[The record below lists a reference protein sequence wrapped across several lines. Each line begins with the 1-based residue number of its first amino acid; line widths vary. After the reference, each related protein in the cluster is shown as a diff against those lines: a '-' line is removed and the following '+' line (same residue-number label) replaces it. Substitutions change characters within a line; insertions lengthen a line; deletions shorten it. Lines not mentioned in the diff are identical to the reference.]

1 VSDSQKPRDAYAA
14 AGVDYEKLDR
24 GKRLAQSEAAATA
37 TSLAARGYAELAETR
52 GESAYVID
60 IGDAYLST
68 VTEALGTKN
77 LIADAVRP
85 LTGRSHY
92 DTIAEDTVATI
103 LNDLATVGGVPL
115 TLTAYWGAG
124 SSEWFADEERM
135 RDLTTGWARA
145 CARAGCS
152 WGGGET
158 QTITGIIEP
167 GAVNLAGAG
176 VGIVRPKGKLLLGS
190 RIEAGDAILV
200 APSTGLHA
208 NGATLARKI
217 AAEHP
222 QGYSAIVPEDPRG
235 RGFGE
240 VLLDATPLYG
250 PLVEAVQGWGVDLH
264 YAVHV
269 TGHGL
274 RKLMRAEKALRYVI
288 EELPPV
294 PPIFKFLCARAGILN
309 DEAYGTFNMG
319 SGFAL
324 YVPRAAAADTLLAAK
339 SAGFQLAYMGHV
351 EAGPREV
358 VLAPIGVTFAGASLQ
373 IRS

>member
-1 VSDSQKPRDAYAA
+1 MSDQRHSRDAYAA
-14 AGVDYEKLDR
+14 AGVDYETLDR
-24 GKRLAQSEAAATA
+24 SKRLAQTEAVATA
-37 TSLAARGYAELAETR
+37 TSLVARGFAELAETR

-92 DTIAEDTVATI
+92 DTIAADTVATV

-115 TLTAYWGAG
+115 SLTAYWGAG
-124 SSEWFADEERM
+124 SSDWFLDEERM

-145 CARAGCS
+145 CAVAGCS

-158 QTITGIIEP
+158 QTITGIIDP
-167 GAVNLAGAG
+167 SAVNLAGAG
-176 VGIVRPKGKLLLGS
+176 VGIIQPKSKLLIGS
-190 RIEAGDAILV
+190 RIEPGDAILV

-217 AAEHP
+217 AAEHED
-222 QGYSAIVPEDPRG
+222 GFAADVPDDPGG
-235 RGFGE
+235 RCFGE
-240 VLLDATPLYG
+240 VLLDPTPLYG
-250 PLVEAVQGWGVDLH
+250 PLVEAVQGWGIDLH

-274 RKLMRAEKALRYVI
+274 RKLMRAEVALSYVI

-294 PPIFKFLCARAGILN
+294 PPVFRFMCERAKMSAE
-309 DEAYGTFNMG
+309 EAYGTFNMG

-324 YVPRAAAADTLLAAK
+324 FLPRAAAADALLAAK
-339 SAGFQLAYMGHV
+339 SAGFELLYVGHA
-351 EAGPREV
+351 EKGPRQV
-358 VLAPIGVTFAGASLQ
+358 VLRALGIVYEGSSLK